1 MEDGGRG
8 MMGGRRKEVAKEGRK
23 ERRGETTKERSI
35 QVMLHVHYVGY
46 EGMAGMKGREQRGN
60 E

>member
-23 ERRGETTKERSI
+23 EGEERRDDKGKKYTG
-35 QVMLHVHYVGY
+35 HVTCTLC
-46 EGMAGMKGREQRGN
+46 RI
-60 E
+60 